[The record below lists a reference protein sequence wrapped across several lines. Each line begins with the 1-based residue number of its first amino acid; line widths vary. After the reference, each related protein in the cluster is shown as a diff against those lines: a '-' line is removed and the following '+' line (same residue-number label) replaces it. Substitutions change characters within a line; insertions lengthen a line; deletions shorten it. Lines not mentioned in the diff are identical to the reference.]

1 MEEDDEYK
9 YFEDLN
15 CSQARYISKE
25 EILTRIEMHVL
36 NAMIIGKE
44 HSFDLIERNSSNRQD
59 SSSTLFRLGKKSKKR
74 KFNQQNTVRSYS
86 QSTLNFLNFEP
97 AWKTL
102 QMIYKVVQK
111 DKRITQRDLYYNLVT
126 EFKSQNELNEI
137 IQGFKKN

>member
-1 MEEDDEYK
+1 MDEEEEFK

-44 HSFDLIERNSSNRQD
+44 HSFDLIVRNSSNKED
-59 SSSTLFRLGKKSKKR
+59 NSSNLFRLGNKSKKR

-86 QSTLNFLNFEP
+86 QSFENFFL
-97 AWKTL
+97 
-102 QMIYKVVQK
+102 
-111 DKRITQRDLYYNLVT
+111 
-126 EFKSQNELNEI
+126 
-137 IQGFKKN
+137 